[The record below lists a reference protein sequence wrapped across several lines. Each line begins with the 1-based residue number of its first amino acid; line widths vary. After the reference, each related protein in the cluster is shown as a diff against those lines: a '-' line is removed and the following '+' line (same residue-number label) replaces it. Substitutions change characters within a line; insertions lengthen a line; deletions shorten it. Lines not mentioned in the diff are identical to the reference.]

1 MSYLQALSVFCAVA
15 EEGSFTAA
23 AKRLGLTQPTVSF
36 HIDNL
41 EKNFGCPLFMRTA
54 KGVELTVYGQ
64 TLYENSRR
72 VNAILEEAQNQIKAL
87 VAGTSGHIP
96 VGASTIPGEYILPGL
111 TAAFLRRHPGVKVSI
126 TTGDSQAILAAY
138 ASGQF
143 PIAIVGTKPDDPAA
157 QPLWQDELVL
167 VVHPDLLAEIRLPD
181 LAAMTHL
188 PLILRKAP
196 SGSRQT
202 LLAALAAN
210 GIAVDRLNVVLEVTG
225 NAAIKQAVLQ
235 QAGAGF
241 LSRWA
246 VQDEVAA
253 GRLAIVNVPGLRI
266 TRTFYG
272 LCNPSL
278 MPTTVSHYWQALVTS
293 ADPSADSAD
302 LPPAQRQLD

>member
-87 VAGTSGHIP
+87 VAGTSGHIT

-126 TTGDSQAILAAY
+126 TTGDSQTILTAY
-138 ASGQF
+138 FSGHF
-143 PIAIVGTKPDDPAA
+143 PIAVVGAKPDDPTA

-167 VVHPDLLAEIRLPD
+167 VVHPALLAEIRLPD
-181 LAAMTHL
+181 LAALANL

-196 SGSRQT
+196 SGSRHT
-202 LLAALAAN
+202 LLAALAAS
-210 GIAVDRLNVVLEVTG
+210 GIDVERLKVSLEVTG
-225 NAAIKQAVLQ
+225 NAALKQAVLHK
-235 QAGAGF
+235 AGAGF

-246 VQDEVAA
+246 VQAEVAT
-253 GRLAIVNVPGLRI
+253 GRLAILPVPGLRI

-272 LCNPSL
+272 LCNPAL
-278 MPTTVSHYWQALVTS
+278 MPAAVSLYWQTLVNS
-293 ADPSADSAD
+293 AGMQVGSMPE
-302 LPPAQRQLD
+302 